1 MLAPRQD
8 CPSPPFSLLV
18 VKVGSLAASCKNC
31 QNCLC
36 PPAPGQCRGSDQP
49 QCLSPN
55 PPPTMVAY
63 TSVAAV
69 PEAAAWP
76 TVADVA
82 ASRASVEPQAAEAV
96 AAASSAAQPAAFATG
111 VLAAPSPATSTVGNL
126 VVSKRKYVYDTE
138 EVTTLP

>member
-1 MLAPRQD
+1 
-8 CPSPPFSLLV
+8 
-18 VKVGSLAASCKNC
+18 
-31 QNCLC
+31 
-36 PPAPGQCRGSDQP
+36 
-49 QCLSPN
+49 
-55 PPPTMVAY
+55 MVAC

-111 VLAAPSPATSTVGNL
+111 VLAAPSPATSTVGNP
-126 VVSKRKYVYDTE
+126 VVLTRKYVYDSE
-138 EVTTLP
+138 EVTKLP

>member
-1 MLAPRQD
+1 
-8 CPSPPFSLLV
+8 
-18 VKVGSLAASCKNC
+18 
-31 QNCLC
+31 
-36 PPAPGQCRGSDQP
+36 
-49 QCLSPN
+49 
-55 PPPTMVAY
+55 MVAC

-76 TVADVA
+76 TVADAAA

-111 VLAAPSPATSTVGNL
+111 VLAAPSPATSTVSNP
-126 VVSKRKYVYDTE
+126 VVLKRKYFYDSE